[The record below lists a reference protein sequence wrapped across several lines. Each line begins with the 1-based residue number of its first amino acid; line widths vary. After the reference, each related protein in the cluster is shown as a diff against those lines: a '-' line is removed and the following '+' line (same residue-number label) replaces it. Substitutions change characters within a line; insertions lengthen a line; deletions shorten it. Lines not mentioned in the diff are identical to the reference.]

1 MRRKKDDKRVLRP
14 GNGRNNKRNSRS
26 LNLGFNSRNN
36 NSRRN
41 RNYGPNNRAK
51 KQKKRSRKTVLLM
64 SLVLIAFVVGAG
76 IGVIMS
82 FDDGTDNNTNE
93 THIENVT
100 VEMTSNLN
108 NDSDHVYYDEGDQVD
123 FNENK
128 SSEILGADENPYYY
142 DDGLSH

>member
-1 MRRKKDDKRVLRP
+1 
-14 GNGRNNKRNSRS
+14 
-26 LNLGFNSRNN
+26 
-36 NSRRN
+36 
-41 RNYGPNNRAK
+41 
-51 KQKKRSRKTVLLM
+51 M

-142 DDGLSH
+142 DYGLSH